1 MRAIAFT
8 VFENFL
14 FHLKNRKIKKNE
26 ETKFVFVKVKCT
38 EEKSSLKQFCY
49 MCSCFD
55 VDVVEVAPVRGTI
68 KNKLIYLQWIR
79 VHFNLSDLTSVLM

>member
-14 FHLKNRKIKKNE
+14 FHLKKRKIKNNE

-38 EEKSSLKQFCY
+38 EEKKFIEELKQFYY

-55 VDVVEVAPVRGTI
+55 VDVVEVAPVRGTKEKI
-68 KNKLIYLQWIR
+68 NI
-79 VHFNLSDLTSVLM
+79 FATNSSVT